1 MPRAVAKWPI
11 WRLSPVA
18 IALILAIDSSALLV
32 PARFSWHPI
41 TRSNIELAVALG
53 TLSIAYSTFT
63 CSAERVRRALHQ
75 GAEAIKYSNLLTVWG
90 FAAAALLP
98 LQLIWLIAVAGAAAE
113 WPARRVAGR
122 ARPYR
127 HVYSTAVAILAAT
140 ATHAVCSSGLASR
153 LGILLGMPAYMA
165 VEILLIGAAMLA
177 SGERSAARGL
187 LQPSLYRAEVCCLA
201 IAVCIVVLVDTRLG
215 MLVWLSLPAG
225 IGLQRI
231 VTRSRL
237 RIVAEDAQAKPM
249 AEDAWF
255 IAATEVVAALPVV
268 AIIRITTADPIAVS
282 AVAQMQAGCDAIGYL
297 GADGL
302 GMLLVDCP
310 SLSAEALAARLRTA
324 LRTKG
329 VDGNVASAGKPRDGY
344 TLTDLLAICEAELIT
359 RNAVTLID
367 KPLRPES

>member
-1 MPRAVAKWPI
+1 MLRSAARWPI
-11 WRLSPVA
+11 WRLPPVA
-18 IALILAIDSSALLV
+18 IALILAIDSSALLA
-32 PARFSWHPI
+32 PALFWHPI

-63 CSAERVRRALHQ
+63 CSAERVRRTLHQ
-75 GAEAIKYSNLLTVWG
+75 GAEAVEYRNLLTIWG
-90 FAAAALLP
+90 FSAAVMLP
-98 LQLIWLIAVAGAAAE
+98 LQLVWVVAAAGAVGE

-122 ARPYR
+122 ARLYR
-127 HVYSTAVAILAAT
+127 HVYSTAGTVLAAT
-140 ATHAVCSSGLASR
+140 ATHAVIGPALGQWLGVALAVP
-153 LGILLGMPAYMA
+153 LYTAATTVA
-165 VEILLIGAAMLA
+165 VGAAMLA
-177 SGERSAARGL
+177 AGERSAVRGL
-187 LQPSLYRAEVCCLA
+187 LQRDPYRAEVGCLA
-201 IAVCIVVLVDTRLG
+201 IAVCVVVLVDTRLG
-215 MLVWLSLPAG
+215 MLVWLSLPAA

-231 VTRSRL
+231 ITRSRL

-249 AEDAWF
+249 AEEAWF

-344 TLTDLLAICEAELIT
+344 TLSDLLAICEAELVA
-359 RNAVTLID
+359 RDAVTLID